1 MRTIG
6 VVTGSRADYGIYL
19 PLLQDIV
26 EDGSLELLLY
36 VTGTHLSAEFGGTA
50 AQIEKDGFAISE
62 RIEVILAS
70 DTPQSIANSMG
81 LGTIGFAGVFAKR
94 RPDLLV
100 VLGDRFEMHAAAVAA
115 LPFKV
120 PVAHIHGG
128 ETTEGAI
135 DDALRHS
142 MTKLSHLHF
151 ASTETYRQR
160 LIQMGEEPWRVM
172 VSGAMSLDNLT
183 RMTLL
188 PIEELEQLVGRS
200 LRPSPLLVTF
210 HPTTL
215 EYEAT
220 EWQVMHF
227 IRALKQ
233 IDIPIVIT
241 APNADTCGRMI
252 TRHLTAFSLSCPQAV
267 LVENLGTQA
276 YFSMMAIAAAMV
288 GNSSSGII
296 EAMSFHLPVV
306 NVGTRQAGRIR
317 AENVIDVGHETEEV
331 LQGIRSAL
339 DPARRRMMDGRPN
352 PYGDGKA
359 ASRILS
365 RIKTVP
371 LNDLLLR
378 KRFGS
383 DASVGI
389 ALARGD
395 VGG

>member
-1 MRTIG
+1 
-6 VVTGSRADYGIYL
+6 VTQFIHA
-19 PLLQDIV
+19 
-26 EDGSLELLLY
+26 LE
-36 VTGTHLSAEFGGTA
+36 
-50 AQIEKDGFAISE
+50 QI
-62 RIEVILAS
+62 
-70 DTPQSIANSMG
+70 DTPI
-81 LGTIGFAGVFAKR
+81 
-94 RPDLLV
+94 
-100 VLGDRFEMHAAAVAA
+100 
-115 LPFKV
+115 
-120 PVAHIHGG
+120 
-128 ETTEGAI
+128 
-135 DDALRHS
+135 
-142 MTKLSHLHF
+142 
-151 ASTETYRQR
+151 
-160 LIQMGEEPWRVM
+160 VM
-172 VSGAMSLDNLT
+172 
-183 RMTLL
+183 
-188 PIEELEQLVGRS
+188 
-200 LRPSPLLVTF
+200 
-210 HPTTL
+210 
-215 EYEAT
+215 
-220 EWQVMHF
+220 
-227 IRALKQ
+227 
-233 IDIPIVIT
+233 T

-252 TRHLTAFSLSCPQAV
+252 KRHLTAFSLSSPQAV

-306 NVGTRQAGRIR
+306 NVGTRQAGRVR
-317 AENVIDVGHETEEV
+317 AENVIDVGYETEEV

-389 ALARGD
+389 APARGD